1 MWNVP
6 NLLTT
11 LRVLAAPLLAYCL
24 MRAQYEFAFYLFVGA
39 AITDALDG
47 WIARHFHQ
55 ITHYGAIMD
64 PLADK
69 LVTLTCVILLTY
81 LGWVPLWLTLAILI
95 RDVLIVA
102 GAFAYHHLFGEV
114 EIRPS
119 RLGKLHTL
127 LVFALF
133 ALVLAQAWGQVDLG
147 AWLTPGFLLVLA
159 STLASASQYVLIW
172 GRKAARAVAQR

>member
-6 NLLTT
+6 NVLTT

-24 MRAQYEFAFYLFVGA
+24 MREQYEIALYLFVGA

-55 ITHYGAIMD
+55 MTHYGAVMD

-69 LVTLTCVILLTY
+69 LVTLTCVVLLTY
-81 LGWVPLWLTLAILI
+81 LGWVPLWLTVTILI
-95 RDVLIVA
+95 RDVVIVA
-102 GAFAYHHLFGEV
+102 GAFAYHHRFGGV

-119 RLGKLHTL
+119 KLGKLHTL
-127 LVFALF
+127 LAFSLF
-133 ALVLAQAWGQVDLG
+133 TLVLAQASGQVD
-147 AWLTPGFLLVLA
+147 AMSWLNAGFLLVLA
-159 STLASASQYVLIW
+159 STLASAGQYVFIW
-172 GRKAARAVAQR
+172 SRKAAQAARQH